1 LDLGKSFEKG
11 DPDMIESPVE
21 RLVKTHPD
29 MEIWWDS
36 SPLVYDQWT
45 RKMLSTAEPSRKP
58 ILEEQLARLY
68 NTEAPAK
75 SVFRGCT
82 TNPPLSWQAIKSDP
96 DFWGEWIDGLIR
108 ASPEIGLK
116 ELTWSAYKEVVKRGA
131 EMYLPI
137 FEASRGRFGWI
148 SGQLDPRLFTETDR
162 MVQDAE
168 ELSALS
174 PNVMIKVPA
183 SMQGIEVVKVLTS
196 KGISTNTTVCF
207 TLPQILASA
216 NAAMQG
222 IKIAEQNEV
231 DLRKWRAVITM
242 MIGRLTEHEVLDVQA
257 ERQNMKLSWQDKHW
271 FGIAV
276 FRRAYRILTEGGYAS
291 KMLACS
297 MRAGPLVAGKM
308 RFWDVQKLA
317 GGEIV
322 YTCPPYV
329 LEPLFELGDD
339 LVFQPEIEEEVP
351 AEVMDRLLKI
361 PYCIQAYDPNG
372 LALEQFNDHPAT
384 VSTVEAFSK
393 GFAGLEGF
401 IEERMTIRHQKEQ
414 QEKI

>member
-1 LDLGKSFEKG
+1 
-11 DPDMIESPVE
+11 MIESPVE

-36 SPLVYDQWT
+36 SPLVYNQWT
-45 RKMLSTAEPSRKP
+45 QKMLNTAESSRKP

-68 NTEAPAK
+68 NTESPAK
-75 SVFRGCT
+75 SIFRGCT
-82 TNPPLSWQAIKSDP
+82 TNPSLSWQAIKSDP
-96 DFWGEWIDGLIR
+96 DFWGEWIDDLMR
-108 ASPEIGLK
+108 ANPGSGLK

-162 MVQDAE
+162 MVHDAE

-276 FRRAYRILTEGGYAS
+276 FRRAYRILTEAGYAS

-317 GGEIV
+317 GGDIV

-339 LVFQPEIEEEVP
+339 LLFQPEIEDEVP

-401 IEERMTIRHQKEQ
+401 IENRMTARHQKEQ

>member
-1 LDLGKSFEKG
+1 
-11 DPDMIESPVE
+11 
-21 RLVKTHPD
+21 
-29 MEIWWDS
+29 
-36 SPLVYDQWT
+36 
-45 RKMLSTAEPSRKP
+45 
-58 ILEEQLARLY
+58 
-68 NTEAPAK
+68 
-75 SVFRGCT
+75 
-82 TNPPLSWQAIKSDP
+82 
-96 DFWGEWIDGLIR
+96 
-108 ASPEIGLK
+108 
-116 ELTWSAYKEVVKRGA
+116 
-131 EMYLPI
+131 MYLPI

-162 MVQDAE
+162 MVHDAE

-276 FRRAYRILTEGGYAS
+276 FRRAYRILTEAGYAS

-317 GGEIV
+317 GGDIV

-339 LVFQPEIEEEVP
+339 LLFQPEIDDEVP

-401 IEERMTIRHQKEQ
+401 IENRMTARHQKEQ